1 MKAGKFLILFIFIS
15 SLFAQEKIPV
25 TFSLHSKLAD
35 SVFVAGSFNGWSDN
49 FNPLIKEND
58 STWTAS
64 LYLESGYYYYKF
76 VVYNEWI
83 PDPGNDWK
91 INDGGNS
98 FNSILK
104 VGSPPVPQRKKA
116 GIPFPKD
123 LVPEPVLESDSML
136 VELYYAA
143 WEMAWNKIT
152 RATEQ
157 NGFVNF
163 YMDEGFNDQIY
174 QWDTNFMA
182 AFGMYASNLFP
193 AIQSLDNF
201 YNNQRD
207 DGYIQR
213 VYNELNG
220 EEVAEPTTDEPMI
233 NQPLFAW
240 IEWKYY
246 QVTGD
251 KSRFKS
257 VLPKIVKYYN
267 WINENLRDSVGQ
279 GLYYTTQLGS
289 GMDNI
294 PRPNV
299 GKAGWIDLSAQMA
312 LSAKMIVNIASVV
325 GDNRTVLKFT
335 DEYSRLTKLINQLC
349 WDDDSQFYYDLR
361 EDGKLSSVMHIGGFW
376 TLLSETATR
385 ERAEALFKHLGNP
398 YEFWRPHMV
407 PALAANQPM
416 YDSSGHYW
424 LGGVW
429 APTNYMVI
437 KGLEK
442 YGQYELADQ
451 IAENHLY
458 KIAEVYYEFQPDEE
472 KIAFEER
479 YGDGYQT
486 IWECYSPEFPEP
498 ATRWDDIFY
507 SRQDF
512 VGWSGLGPIALLIEN
527 IIGIEM
533 NVPQNQITWRIDRT
547 DKHGIKNLNYMD
559 GKVTLLVEPKDG
571 KLSFSVT
578 STHQFDLLI
587 VFNGESI
594 LREINIGTNLF
605 IIE

>member
-1 MKAGKFLILFIFIS
+1 
-15 SLFAQEKIPV
+15 
-25 TFSLHSKLAD
+25 
-35 SVFVAGSFNGWSDN
+35 
-49 FNPLIKEND
+49 
-58 STWTAS
+58 
-64 LYLESGYYYYKF
+64 
-76 VVYNEWI
+76 
-83 PDPGNDWK
+83 
-91 INDGGNS
+91 
-98 FNSILK
+98 
-104 VGSPPVPQRKKA
+104 
-116 GIPFPKD
+116 
-123 LVPEPVLESDSML
+123 
-136 VELYYAA
+136 
-143 WEMAWNKIT
+143 MAWNKIT
-152 RATEQ
+152 RGTEQ

-163 YMDEGFNDQIY
+163 YMDEGFNEQIY

-201 YNNQRD
+201 YNKQRD

-213 VYNELNG
+213 VYNESNG
-220 EEVAEPTTDEPMI
+220 KEVAEPTVDEPMI
-233 NQPLFAW
+233 NPPLFAW
-240 IEWKYY
+240 IEWRYY
-246 QVTGD
+246 QITGD
-251 KSRFKS
+251 KSRLKN
-257 VLPKIVKYYN
+257 VLPHLNKYYD
-267 WINENLRDSVGQ
+267 WINENLRDSLGQ
-279 GLYYTTQLGS
+279 GLHYTTQLGS

-325 GDNRTVLKFT
+325 GDNKTVLKFT

-349 WDDDSQFYYDLR
+349 WDEDSQFYYDLR
-361 EDGKLSSVMHIGGFW
+361 EDGKLSNVKHIGGFW

-398 YEFWRPHMV
+398 DEFWRPHMV
-407 PALAANQPM
+407 PALAANQSM

-458 KIAEVYYEFQPDEE
+458 KMAEVYYEFQPDEE

-479 YGDGYQT
+479 YEDGYQT

-498 ATRWDDIFY
+498 ATRWDDTFY

-527 IIGIEM
+527 VIGIEM
-533 NVPQNQITWRIDRT
+533 NIPQNQITWRIDRT
-547 DKHGIKNLNYMD
+547 DEHGIKNLNYLD
-559 GKVTLLVEPKDG
+559 GKVSLLVEPKDE

-578 STHQFDLLI
+578 STHRFDLLI
-587 VFNGESI
+587 IYNGESI
-594 LREINIGTNLF
+594 LREINVGSNLF

>member
-1 MKAGKFLILFIFIS
+1 MKAGKFLISCLFLT

-58 STWTAS
+58 STWTAT
-64 LYLESGYYYYKF
+64 LYLEPGYYYYKF
-76 VVYNEWI
+76 VVNNEWI
-83 PDPGNDWK
+83 PDPSNDWK

-98 FNSILK
+98 FNSIIK

-116 GIPFPKD
+116 TIPFPKN

-143 WEMAWNKIT
+143 WEMAWSKIT
-152 RATEQ
+152 RGTEQ

-163 YMDEGFNDQIY
+163 YMDEGFNEQIY

-182 AFGMYASNLFP
+182 AFAMYASNLFP

-213 VYNELNG
+213 VYNESNG
-220 EEVAEPTTDEPMI
+220 SEVTEPTTDEPMI
-233 NQPLFAW
+233 NPPLFAW
-240 IEWKYY
+240 VEWKYY

-257 VLPKIVKYYN
+257 VLSKIVKYYN
-267 WINENLRDSVGQ
+267 WINENLRDSLGQ

-325 GDNRTVLKFT
+325 GDNRTVVKFI

-376 TLLSETATR
+376 TLLAETATR

-398 YEFWRPHMV
+398 DEFWRPHMV

-498 ATRWDDIFY
+498 ATRWDDTFY

-527 IIGIEM
+527 VIGIEM
-533 NVPQNQITWRIDRT
+533 NIPQNQITWRIDRK
-547 DKHGIKNLNYMD
+547 DKHGIKNLNYLN
-559 GKVTLLVEPKDG
+559 GKVTLLVEPQESQ
-571 KLSFSVT
+571 LSFNVT
-578 STHQFDLLI
+578 STHKFDLVI
-587 VFNGESI
+587 IHNGKST
-594 LREINIGTNLF
+594 LREINVGSNLF
-605 IIE
+605 II